1 MTEKYHARAVS
12 RTTRFR
18 FVSEQKGH
26 NMSSSKK
33 LEQTAKEKNRI
44 EAGTLYLVATPI
56 GNLGDL
62 SERAVKVLSEVDFIA
77 AEDTRNSM
85 RLLTHLGISRPMVS
99 YFEHNKR
106 ERGEQIAARLEAG
119 ESCALITDAG
129 TPAISDPGE
138 DMVAL
143 CAARG
148 IRVSSIPGPVASIT
162 ALTLSGLPTARFT
175 FEGFLTQNKSERQ
188 AHLDSLVGERRT
200 MLFHEA
206 PHKLRATLKDLGRI
220 FGESRRIAICREL
233 TKLNE
238 EVLRLTLGEAIAYYN
253 EQEPRGEY
261 VLVVEGATN
270 AIETKP
276 FWADMEIPAH
286 VTYYIDRGMSKM
298 DAIKQAAK
306 DRKVPKNDVYRQ
318 VIDV

>member
-1 MTEKYHARAVS
+1 MSCAKRP
-12 RTTRFR
+12 
-18 FVSEQKGH
+18 EQDP
-26 NMSSSKK
+26 
-33 LEQTAKEKNRI
+33 KEKNKV
-44 EAGTLYLVATPI
+44 EAGVLYLVATPI

-85 RLLTHLGISRPMVS
+85 RLLSHLGISRPMVS

-106 ERGEQIAARLEAG
+106 ERGEQIAERLAAG

-162 ALTLSGLPTARFT
+162 ALTLSGLPTSRFT
-175 FEGFLTQNKSERQ
+175 FEGFLSQTKSER
-188 AHLDSLVGERRT
+188 AEHLAALASERRT

-206 PHKLRATLKDLGRI
+206 PHKLRATLKDFCAT

-238 EVLRLTLGEAIAYYN
+238 EVLRITLGEAVAHY
-253 EQEPRGEY
+253 EAHEPRGEY
-261 VLVVEGATN
+261 VLVVEGSTAATPT
-270 AIETKP
+270 AV
-276 FWADMEIPAH
+276 FWAEMDIPAH
-286 VTYYIDRGMSKM
+286 VAYYIERGMSKM
-298 DAIKQAAK
+298 DAIKQTAK
-306 DRKVPKNDVYRQ
+306 DRKLPKNDVYRQ
-318 VIDV
+318 VINT